1 MIEKLKRL
9 HAEATPGPWEM
20 HKHATTNISGIA
32 SFGGAW
38 NNTVDPEKQSKQ
50 QEANAAGVAALRNA
64 LPAIITLLEAGQAC
78 ADDLLL
84 AIHQNNHG
92 LILTDDE
99 MAEAS
104 ISIALWS
111 AAKG

>member
-1 MIEKLKRL
+1 MTILIEELKRIL
-9 HAEATPGPWEM
+9 GEAPVKVKHHFDPAYDDWVGGEM
-20 HKHATTNISGIA
+20 VLEEGYVEVVERLT
-32 SFGGAW
+32 
-38 NNTVDPEKQSKQ
+38 
-50 QEANAAGVAALRNA
+50 ALRNA

-104 ISIALWS
+104 ISIALWN